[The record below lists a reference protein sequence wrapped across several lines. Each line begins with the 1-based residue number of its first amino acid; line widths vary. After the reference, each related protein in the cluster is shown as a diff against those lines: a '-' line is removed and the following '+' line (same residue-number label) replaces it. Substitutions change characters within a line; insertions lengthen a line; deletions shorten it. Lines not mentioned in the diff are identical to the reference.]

1 MVAKLGNFLVDIDT
15 QVNERGVNSL
25 NKSLGGLATKSAKV
39 GSVLLGATTL
49 AGGGFLKLVKN
60 TVESTAE
67 LGRLSDDLGVSTT
80 FLETFIRS
88 FETVGAGAGEAINTI
103 RSLKK
108 EIEAFKLGKGNIEA
122 FGILGI
128 NPQALSGDISKNF
141 DVIRK
146 RFRSLTDEQRLYF
159 VDQIG
164 LGEKTLRVLRLSDD
178 EYAKIQRRSKE
189 ISTLTKKQNKEA
201 EAFAKQIKFAEQSYA
216 AFKRDLILEI
226 SPAFAEFSK
235 EMVKLFNDPSFRES
249 IKSAI
254 EGLLQ
259 VLPKL
264 VAILPDLTNALVK
277 LANFITP
284 DIIEDQDY
292 KKRPVEARAGAR
304 ILDFLSGGFLTG
316 EKFKDRMSF
325 AEAEKQKRIKNL
337 RRSRGIEEAGSAE
350 NYLLQTKR
358 VRPSTSSS
366 QQVINGGNNTYNIT
380 VPVQRIGQDVT
391 EEDRLAI
398 KIADELDRRN
408 DEAAENLKSG
418 AIQ

>member
-15 QVNERGVNSL
+15 KVDERGINSL
-25 NKSLGGLATKSAKV
+25 SKSLGGLATKGAKV

-60 TVESTAE
+60 TVEGAAE
-67 LGRLSDDLGVSTT
+67 LGRLSDDLGVSTD
-80 FLETFIRS
+80 FLETFISS
-88 FETVGAGAGEAINTI
+88 FETVGGGAGEAINTI

-108 EIEAFKLGKGNIEA
+108 EVEGMRSLGVGKFKE

-128 NPQALSGDISKNF
+128 NLGSDFSKNF

-146 RFRSLTDEQRLYF
+146 RFRSLSDEQRLLF
-159 VDQIG
+159 IDQIG

-201 EAFAKQIKFAEQSYA
+201 EEFARQIKFAEQSYS

-235 EMVKLFNDPSFRES
+235 EMVKLFNDHSFRES

-316 EKFKDRMSF
+316 EKFKDRLSF
-325 AEAEKQKRIKNL
+325 AETEKQKRIQNL

-366 QQVINGGNNTYNIT
+366 QQVNNGGNNTYNIN

-418 AIQ
+418 AVQ